1 MKNFWRAVR
10 IALSQRW
17 TLAAAIVSSLIVALL
32 WGANIGTIYPFIDV
46 VFQGDSTGQW
56 VAAKIETSEAQCA
69 ELEQQIAEMEAAA
82 AIASP
87 RERSLLERRISVQLG
102 RLNAEAKALAMY
114 RRLEPYIV
122 RYLPSSPFHTLL
134 LVVAFLL
141 VATIVKD
148 AFLMANVQLVGRLS
162 HLTTFQLRKECYRRT
177 LQLDL
182 AAFGKGRTSDLMSRL
197 TGDMASLTGGL
208 STLLGRTVREPLK
221 MLVCIFG
228 AAFISWRL
236 LLLSL
241 VVAPLA
247 IFLMNRLAR
256 SIKRANRR
264 AMEEMAQLYNRLAET
279 FSGIQLVKAC
289 TMERHERKRFHQT
302 AKQYYRKVMRINFY
316 SSLTAPNNEL
326 LGIGVI
332 CLALVAG
339 CYLVLNQ
346 QTHLL
351 GVRMTD
357 RPLSFGALMAFY
369 AFLIGVSDPAR
380 KLSGVMSA
388 LQSAAAAADR
398 VYAVHDR
405 EPTIVDPPSPR
416 PLPSQDRELVL
427 DHVSF
432 HYTPEQPV
440 LIDLDLKIASG
451 ETIAIV
457 GPNGCGKTT
466 LASLIPRFYDP
477 VAGSVRLGGCDL
489 RELRMR
495 DLRREI
501 GLVTQQTLLFD
512 DTVANNIRYGR
523 PGASESEVIEAA
535 QKAHAHRF
543 IVEQL
548 SEGYE
553 TVVGERGGRL
563 SGGQRQRIALARA
576 ILRDPSILIL
586 DEATSQID
594 YESEQLI
601 HKALEEFVRG
611 RTTILITHRVH
622 TLALAQRILV
632 MNEGRVVDLGTHS
645 ELLGRC
651 AVYQRLYQTSLR
663 ESA

>member
-10 IALSQRW
+10 LALSQRW
-17 TLAAAIVSSLIVALL
+17 TLAGAITSSLVVALL
-32 WGANIGTIYPFIDV
+32 WGANIGTIYPFIEV
-46 VFQGDSTGQW
+46 VFQGDSMHEW
-56 VAAKIETSEAQCA
+56 VAGKIAKSQA
-69 ELEQQIAEMEAAA
+69 ECDQFRQEVAKLEAAA
-82 AIASP
+82 VDAP
-87 RERSLLERRISVQLG
+87 PTERTQLARQVSIVRG
-102 RLNAEAKALAMY
+102 RLDAETKALATY
-114 RRLEPYIV
+114 GRLEPFIV
-122 RYLPSSPFHTLL
+122 RYMPEGPFSTLL

-141 VATIVKD
+141 VATIIKD
-148 AFLMANVQLVGRLS
+148 ALLMANTQLVGRLC
-162 HLTTFQLRKECYRRT
+162 HLTTFRLRKECYRRT

-182 AAFGKGRTSDLMSRL
+182 AAFGKDRTTQLMSRL
-197 TGDMASLTGGL
+197 TSDMGSLTAGL

-221 MLVCIFG
+221 MLVCICG

-241 VVAPLA
+241 IVAPLA
-247 IFLMNRLAR
+247 VFLTTRLAR

-264 AMEEMAQLYNRLAET
+264 AMEEMAQLYSRLAET

-289 TMERHERKRFHQT
+289 TMERHERNRFHET
-302 AKQYYRKVMRINFY
+302 SKEYYRKVMRINFY
-316 SSLTAPNNEL
+316 GSLTAPNNEL

-351 GVRMTD
+351 GIKMTE
-357 RPLSFGALMAFY
+357 RPLTFGALMAFY

-380 KLSGVMSA
+380 KLSGVMSM
-388 LQSAAAAADR
+388 LQGASAAADR
-398 VYAVHDR
+398 VYAIHDR
-405 EPTIVDPPSPR
+405 EPTIVDPPSPK
-416 PLPSQDRELVL
+416 PLPSQNRELVL

-432 HYTPEQPV
+432 HYEAGRPV
-440 LIDLDLKIASG
+440 LIDVDLTIDSG

-457 GPNGCGKTT
+457 GANGCGKTT

-477 VAGSVRLGGCDL
+477 VEGAVLLGGCDL

-523 PGASESEVIEAA
+523 SGASESEIIEAA
-535 QKAHAHRF
+535 KKAHAHKF

-548 SEGYE
+548 TDGYQ
-553 TVVGERGGRL
+553 TQVGERGNRL

-622 TLALAQRILV
+622 TLALARRILV
-632 MNEGRVVDLGTHS
+632 MDEGRILDLGTHS
-645 ELLGRC
+645 ELLSRC
-651 AVYQRLYQTSLR
+651 TVYQRLYQTSLR